1 MTPSRKI
8 LRHAVAIVAVA
19 LTILPAREAVAQ
31 SKKSPTKKTTTAPP
45 VVTPTA
51 SEGSTATAI
60 RGRPASTAAGRAV
73 NSALKTAL
81 ANANVQN
88 AVKAEVQRQVRVR
101 RPRAFVNG
109 YWATVID
116 LASVYQAA
124 AVRSAL
130 LASLG
135 VNGPQLI
142 NDAAVSADRMML
154 AFTPGAFGQM
164 VLPEFTADITKTLG
178 VNALRGHMTDIGPLV
193 MIVVLAGSGFI
204 TTVSLANSFAAFL
217 DWLFREDPPECDDRS
232 ETGDCD
238 GDGVQNSEDD
248 YPFDKDKSI
257 CDCGRPHIA
266 ISLTSAASGDVL
278 QSLVRIQGAT
288 QAQSARGLSLGRL
301 TQGQAGTLAVIF

>member
-1 MTPSRKI
+1 MIAKRQVVQ
-8 LRHAVAIVAVA
+8 RAVLAAA
-19 LTILPAREAVAQ
+19 LVLAAAPQAWGQV
-31 SKKSPTKKTTTAPP
+31 KKAPTKKTTTAPP

-73 NSALKTAL
+73 NGALKTAL
-81 ANANVQN
+81 AKANVQN

-101 RPRAFVNG
+101 RPRALVNG
-109 YWATVID
+109 YWVTVID

-124 AVRSAL
+124 AVRPVL

-142 NDAAVSADRMML
+142 NDAALSVDRLML
-154 AFTPGAFGQM
+154 AFTPGAFGQV

-178 VNALRGHMTDIGPLV
+178 VNAVRGHMTDIGPIV
-193 MIVVLAGSGFI
+193 MILVLAGSGFL
-204 TTVSLANSFAAFL
+204 TTFSLANSLAGFL
-217 DWLFREDPPECDDRS
+217 DWLGREDPPECEDRS

-238 GDGVQNSEDD
+238 GDGKQNSEDD
-248 YPFDKDKSI
+248 YPFDPEKSI
-257 CDCGRPHIA
+257 CDCGRPHA
-266 ISLTSAASGDVL
+266 GISLTTSIAADVL
-278 QSLVRIQGAT
+278 QSLVRIQTAT
-288 QAQSARGLSLGRL
+288 QAQSARALSLGRL